1 MSTPNKVPFGIIL
14 FAAAAAIIVVGAP
27 LLYGLL
33 FWQMLT
39 H

>member
-1 MSTPNKVPFGIIL
+1 MSEPNKVPVGIIL
-14 FAAAAAIIVVGAP
+14 FAAAAALIVVGAP

-33 FWQMLT
+33 FWQLLT